1 VEIKARLDKSFQQV
15 TTKPLMY
22 NALQYAEF
30 SNQAGVNDGLGPFSQ
45 FSEDIVSHYR
55 TGDSPELYPSN
66 NWYDKYFKDFASM
79 QRLGVNITGGNDKV
93 TYFSNLNFMH
103 QGGYFN
109 TESKDYDANP
119 KNIWVNYRSNVAIQ
133 FNNYLIFYNEISSF
147 YTYFNVF
154 IIYRLILFRLKLQTR
169 SMQFDRKTSLI
180 YFFLKPITQ
189 SIMNL
194 HRTSNAGVC

>member
-1 VEIKARLDKSFQQV
+1 VEIKARLDQSFQQV

-119 KNIWVNYRSNVAIQ
+119 KNIWVNYRSNVDIQ
-133 FNNYLIFYNEISSF
+133 FNNYLSGFLRLSG
-147 YTYFNVF
+147 NVK
-154 IIYRLILFRLKLQTR
+154 RETCAWR
-169 SMQFDRKTSLI
+169 SIQ
-180 YFFLKPITQ
+180 
-189 SIMNL
+189 
-194 HRTSNAGVC
+194 